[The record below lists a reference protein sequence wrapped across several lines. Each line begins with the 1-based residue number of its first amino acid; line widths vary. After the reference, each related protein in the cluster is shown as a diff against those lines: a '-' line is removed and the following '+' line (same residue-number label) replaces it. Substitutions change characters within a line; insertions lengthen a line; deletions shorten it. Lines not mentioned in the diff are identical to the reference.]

1 MGEPEVPAE
10 NVPAKKHA
18 DDGEGHGVIRTFQAR
33 ARQFVTALLKEDL
46 TPGRAA
52 AAVFLGLFIGI
63 VPIYGFQLLA
73 AVGVAFLFKLNKP
86 LTVAGTFIN
95 NALLRPL
102 IIVCAV
108 ELGYLLRSGS
118 FRPFHLSALT
128 GPHVKEEI
136 LAFVLGSIVLGVLVG
151 GAGAA
156 IAAVVVQ
163 VRAPANPG
171 LRNGPSG
178 GQSMTVRFMRLVGGV
193 VVGHPGLV
201 TAASLIVTLLLY
213 ANIHNLRTGTDL
225 TDLFGNRDPQWR
237 AASQIGKELGYGNQL
252 FVLIEAPNAGTSG
265 GAGSTGQMEEL
276 ADRLTAD
283 MLTSGLFLHARCGLQ
298 DEELLNMV
306 RFFTWNFPSFAL
318 PGQAEDLKR
327 QLNPQQIH
335 QSVRRAATEL
345 VTPFSSL
352 GTNYFVADP
361 LGLMEVE
368 ARNGRGFSQFANF
381 DLNWG
386 SGNRFFSKDH
396 KALLIIAEPRQSAMD
411 YKFAEQVVHW
421 TRDRI
426 QDDIKKMNADPDF
439 RDTGVHALAAGAYVY
454 AEQEHQFIET
464 NIRRISLI
472 SIIGNLL
479 LCLLIYPRIPLLLLS
494 LLPAGLGILWTTG
507 IASFYPGEVNLI
519 SLSFIAI
526 LAGLGD
532 DQVVHFFNRVP
543 QEWAKGGTLNDAVL
557 RTFETTGLSVVFCIV
572 TAATAT
578 AALATSS
585 FKALAEF
592 GFILTVGMFMM
603 MFHTLLTVPAL
614 MGLWWRVSKPR
625 APRTITF
632 RILPWI
638 ARKTVDSVGRHP
650 RMVVGLGSGMFLLS
664 LAFLPA
670 IKLGGHFEIAGADN
684 PAVVAQNRLS
694 ARFGIEGS
702 PNILLISGGEQ
713 EVLGRA
719 EKLTAGLEAYQQRGV
734 IKSIFSPTALLP
746 SAQTQTERARSLAG
760 VNLAASAHALE
771 DSLRENGFRTEP
783 IQPFIDRLRM
793 LGQGSGQDQVNDP
806 VTLETAAKFLPPGLL
821 DNSIRK
827 MANGSYVAAIAF
839 YGTDPDAV
847 EVVPENVI
855 ASWRNQFGPFVEFSF
870 DKMNRDMQNQVLH
883 DSRRALVWTAA
894 GILLIVYLSFR
905 NLRVS
910 LIVLIPIVFGIVVTF
925 GLLLL
930 VRHRFSFMSITAIP
944 LIIGIGIDNGI
955 HLVRR
960 YLESRQLKGI
970 QLENDGI
977 GILAIAKA
985 SGAAIIQSNLTTIV
999 GFGALMASSFAPLA
1013 EMGLVTSLGVALAL
1027 AGGLLLIPAVILLG
1041 EQHRVKTSAATN
1053 AVTNNTSAG

>member
-1 MGEPEVPAE
+1 MM
-10 NVPAKKHA
+10 
-18 DDGEGHGVIRTFQAR
+18 AR
-33 ARQFVTALLKEDL
+33 
-46 TPGRAA
+46 
-52 AAVFLGLFIGI
+52 I
-63 VPIYGFQLLA
+63 
-73 AVGVAFLFKLNKP
+73 
-86 LTVAGTFIN
+86 
-95 NALLRPL
+95 
-102 IIVCAV
+102 
-108 ELGYLLRSGS
+108 
-118 FRPFHLSALT
+118 
-128 GPHVKEEI
+128 
-136 LAFVLGSIVLGVLVG
+136 
-151 GAGAA
+151 
-156 IAAVVVQ
+156 
-163 VRAPANPG
+163 
-171 LRNGPSG
+171 
-178 GQSMTVRFMRLVGGV
+178 MRLVGRL

-201 TAASLIVTLLLY
+201 TALSLVVTLLLY

-252 FVLIEAPNAGTSG
+252 FVLIEAPEKDKEKDKDKDKDDAD
-265 GAGSTGQMEEL
+265 ATGRMEET
-276 ADRLTAD
+276 ADHLTAD
-283 MLTSGLFLHARCGLQ
+283 MLSSGLFLQARCGLQ
-298 DEELLNMV
+298 EDELLNLV
-306 RFFTWNFPSFAL
+306 RYFTWNFPSFVS
-318 PGQAEDLKR
+318 PEQIKDLKQR
-327 QLNPQQIH
+327 LDPQAIH
-335 QSVRRAATEL
+335 QTVRRAATEL

-368 ARNGRGFSQFANF
+368 ARDGRGLSQFASF

-421 TRDRI
+421 TREHI
-426 QDDIKKMNADPDF
+426 QAISATPDF
-439 RDTGVHALAAGAYVY
+439 RDSGVRITAAGAYVY
-454 AEQEHQFIET
+454 AEQEHQFIES

-472 SIIGNLL
+472 SIIGNLG

-543 QEWAKGGTLNDAVL
+543 QEWGRGGTLNDAVL

-578 AALATSS
+578 ASLAFSG

-603 MFHTLLTVPAL
+603 MIHTLLTVPAL
-614 MGLWWRVSKPR
+614 MGLWWRFSKPG
-625 APRTITF
+625 APETITF

-638 ARKTVDSVGRHP
+638 ARKTVDFVGRHA
-650 RMVVGLGSGMFLLS
+650 RLVVGLGLGVFVLS
-664 LAFLPA
+664 LLFLPT
-670 IKLGGHFEIAGADN
+670 IRMGGHFEITGADN
-684 PAVVAQNRLS
+684 PAVAAQNRLS

-702 PNILLISGGEQ
+702 PHILLVAGGEQ

-719 EKLTAGLEAYQQRGV
+719 EKLTAGLDGYRQRGV

-746 SAQTQTERARSLAG
+746 SAQTQSERASALAG
-760 VNLAASAHALE
+760 VNLAASARALE
-771 DSLRENGFRTEP
+771 DSLRENGFRIEP
-783 IQPFIDRLRM
+783 IQPFIDRLRQ
-793 LGQGSGQDQVNDP
+793 LGQGEDP
-806 VTLETAAKFLPPGLL
+806 ITVEKAARLLPPGLL

-827 MANGSYVAAIAF
+827 NGDSSYVAAIAF
-839 YGTDPDAV
+839 YSTDPDAV
-847 EVVPENVI
+847 DVIPENVI

-870 DKMNRDMQNQVLH
+870 EKMNRDMQKQVLH
-883 DSRRALVWTAA
+883 DSRRALVWTAG
-894 GILLIVYLSFR
+894 GILLMVYLTFR

-910 LIVLIPIVFGIVVTF
+910 LIVLIPIIFGIVVTF

-930 VRHRFSFMSITAIP
+930 IRHRFSFMSITAIP

-955 HLVRR
+955 HLVQR
-960 YLESRQLKGI
+960 YLASRHREGRD
-970 QLENDGI
+970 LENDGH
-977 GILAIAKA
+977 GILAVAKA
-985 SGAAIIQSNLTTIV
+985 SGAALIQSNLTTII
-999 GFGALMASSFAPLA
+999 GFGALMASSFTPLA

-1027 AGGLLLIPAVILLG
+1027 VGGLCLIPAVILLG
-1041 EQHRVKTSAATN
+1041 EQRRAARE
-1053 AVTNNTSAG
+1053 

>member
-1 MGEPEVPAE
+1 M
-10 NVPAKKHA
+10 
-18 DDGEGHGVIRTFQAR
+18 
-33 ARQFVTALLKEDL
+33 
-46 TPGRAA
+46 
-52 AAVFLGLFIGI
+52 
-63 VPIYGFQLLA
+63 
-73 AVGVAFLFKLNKP
+73 
-86 LTVAGTFIN
+86 
-95 NALLRPL
+95 
-102 IIVCAV
+102 
-108 ELGYLLRSGS
+108 
-118 FRPFHLSALT
+118 
-128 GPHVKEEI
+128 
-136 LAFVLGSIVLGVLVG
+136 
-151 GAGAA
+151 
-156 IAAVVVQ
+156 
-163 VRAPANPG
+163 
-171 LRNGPSG
+171 
-178 GQSMTVRFMRLVGGV
+178 MVRFMRSVGRL
-193 VVGHPGLV
+193 VVGHAGLV
-201 TAASLIVTLLLY
+201 TALSLVVTLLLY

-252 FVLIEAPNAGTSG
+252 FVLIDVPGGGTDRG
-265 GAGSTGQMEEL
+265 TDTTAQMEEM

-306 RFFTWNFPSFAL
+306 RFFTWNFPSFVL

-327 QLNPQQIH
+327 RLDPQQIH
-335 QSVRRAATEL
+335 QTVRRAATEL

-368 ARNGRGFSQFANF
+368 ARNTRSFSQFANF

-411 YKFAEQVVHW
+411 YKFAAQVVRW
-421 TRDRI
+421 TREHIRS
-426 QDDIKKMNADPDF
+426 MSAEPELTRPAG
-439 RDTGVHALAAGAYVY
+439 RDSGVRATAAGAYVY
-454 AEQEHQFIET
+454 AEQEHHFIET

-472 SIIGNLL
+472 SIVGNLL

-494 LLPAGLGILWTTG
+494 LLPAALGILWTTG
-507 IASFYPGEVNLI
+507 VASFYPGEVNLI

-543 QEWAKGGTLNDAVL
+543 QEWAKGGTLNAAVL
-557 RTFETTGLSVVFCIV
+557 RTFETTGLSVFFCII

-578 AALATSS
+578 ASLATSS

-614 MGLWWRVSKPR
+614 MGLWWRFSEPR
-625 APRTITF
+625 APQTITF

-638 ARKTVDSVGRHP
+638 ARKCTDFVGRHT
-650 RMVVGLGSGMFLLS
+650 RLVFGVGLGMFVLS

-670 IKLGGHFEIAGADN
+670 IKMGGHFEIAGADN
-684 PAVVAQNRLS
+684 PAVAAQNRLS

-702 PNILLISGGEQ
+702 PNVLLISGGEQ

-719 EKLTAGLEAYQQRGV
+719 EKLTAGLEGYQQRGV

-746 SAQTQTERARSLAG
+746 SAQTQNERASSLVG
-760 VNLAASAHALE
+760 LNLVASARALE
-771 DSLRENGFRTEP
+771 DSLRENGFRTKP
-783 IQPFIDRLRM
+783 LQPFIERLRT
-793 LGQGSGQDQVNDP
+793 LGQGFGQGLGHDHDP
-806 VTLETAAKFLPPGLL
+806 ITLETAAKFLPPGLL

-827 MANGSYVAAIAF
+827 MADGSYVAAIAF

-847 EVVPENVI
+847 DVVPETVI
-855 ASWRNQFGPFVEFSF
+855 ESWRKQFGPFVEFSF

-894 GILLIVYLSFR
+894 GILLIVYLTFR

-925 GLLLL
+925 GVLLL

-960 YLESRQLKGI
+960 YLENESY
-970 QLENDGI
+970 
-977 GILAIAKA
+977 GILATAKA
-985 SGAAIIQSNLTTIV
+985 SGAALIQSNLTTII

-1013 EMGLVTSLGVALAL
+1013 EMGLVTSMGVALAL

-1041 EQHRVKTSAATN
+1041 KDRTASSNEAT
-1053 AVTNNTSAG
+1053 VDPD

>member
-1 MGEPEVPAE
+1 MMA
-10 NVPAKKHA
+10 
-18 DDGEGHGVIRTFQAR
+18 
-33 ARQFVTALLKEDL
+33 
-46 TPGRAA
+46 
-52 AAVFLGLFIGI
+52 
-63 VPIYGFQLLA
+63 
-73 AVGVAFLFKLNKP
+73 
-86 LTVAGTFIN
+86 
-95 NALLRPL
+95 
-102 IIVCAV
+102 
-108 ELGYLLRSGS
+108 
-118 FRPFHLSALT
+118 
-128 GPHVKEEI
+128 
-136 LAFVLGSIVLGVLVG
+136 
-151 GAGAA
+151 
-156 IAAVVVQ
+156 
-163 VRAPANPG
+163 
-171 LRNGPSG
+171 
-178 GQSMTVRFMRLVGGV
+178 RFMRLVGRV

-201 TAASLIVTLLLY
+201 TALSLVGTVLLY

-252 FVLIEAPNAGTSG
+252 FVLIEAPKAPRTAEAPDGQSAAGTD
-265 GAGSTGQMEEL
+265 STGQMEEF

-318 PGQAEDLKR
+318 PGQTEDLKR
-327 QLNPQQIH
+327 RLDPKQIH
-335 QSVRRAATEL
+335 QTVRRAATEL

-368 ARNGRGFSQFANF
+368 ARGGRGFSQFANF

-421 TRDRI
+421 TRDHI
-426 QDDIKKMNADPDF
+426 QSTTAEPEF
-439 RDTGVHALAAGAYVY
+439 RDSGVQALAAGAYVY

-472 SIIGNLL
+472 SIVGNLL
-479 LCLLIYPRIPLLLLS
+479 LCLVIYPRIPLLLLS

-543 QEWAKGGTLNDAVL
+543 QEWAKAGALNAATLSDAVL

-625 APRTITF
+625 APQTITF

-638 ARKTVDSVGRHP
+638 ARKTVDFVGRHP
-650 RMVVGLGSGMFLLS
+650 RMVVGVGSGMFLLS

-684 PAVVAQNRLS
+684 PAVAAQNRLS

-746 SAQTQTERARSLAG
+746 SVQTQTERASSLAG

-771 DSLRENGFRTEP
+771 DSLRENGFRIEP
-783 IQPFIDRLRM
+783 IQPFIDRLRK
-793 LGQGSGQDQVNDP
+793 LGQGLGQGQPNDP
-806 VTLETAAKFLPPGLL
+806 LTLETAAKFLPPGML

-827 MANGSYVAAIAF
+827 MADGSYVAAIAF

-847 EVVPENVI
+847 EVVPESVI

-894 GILLIVYLSFR
+894 GILLIVNLTFR

-910 LIVLIPIVFGIVVTF
+910 LIVLIPIIFGIVVTF

-960 YLESRQLKGI
+960 YLESRH
-970 QLENDGI
+970 LEGGRLDYDST
-977 GILAIAKA
+977 GILVIAKA

-1027 AGGLLLIPAVILLG
+1027 VGGLLLIPAVVLLG
-1041 EQHRVKTSAATN
+1041 EQRRPATGAVTN
-1053 AVTNNTSAG
+1053 AVTDKTSAG

>member
-1 MGEPEVPAE
+1 M
-10 NVPAKKHA
+10 
-18 DDGEGHGVIRTFQAR
+18 
-33 ARQFVTALLKEDL
+33 
-46 TPGRAA
+46 
-52 AAVFLGLFIGI
+52 
-63 VPIYGFQLLA
+63 
-73 AVGVAFLFKLNKP
+73 
-86 LTVAGTFIN
+86 
-95 NALLRPL
+95 
-102 IIVCAV
+102 
-108 ELGYLLRSGS
+108 
-118 FRPFHLSALT
+118 
-128 GPHVKEEI
+128 
-136 LAFVLGSIVLGVLVG
+136 
-151 GAGAA
+151 
-156 IAAVVVQ
+156 
-163 VRAPANPG
+163 
-171 LRNGPSG
+171 
-178 GQSMTVRFMRLVGGV
+178 MVRFMRLVGRV

-201 TAASLIVTLLLY
+201 TALSLVGTLLLY

-265 GAGSTGQMEEL
+265 GTDTTGQMEEM

-318 PGQAEDLKR
+318 SGQTEDLKR
-327 QLNPQQIH
+327 RLDPQQIH
-335 QSVRRAATEL
+335 QTVRRAATEL

-368 ARNGRGFSQFANF
+368 ARSGRGFSQFANF

-421 TRDRI
+421 TRDHI
-426 QDDIKKMNADPDF
+426 QSATADPDF
-439 RDTGVHALAAGAYVY
+439 RKSGVQALAAGAYVY

-472 SIIGNLL
+472 SIVGNLL

-543 QEWAKGGTLNDAVL
+543 QEWAKAGVLNKATLNDAVL

-578 AALATSS
+578 AALATAS

-614 MGLWWRVSKPR
+614 MGLWWRFSKPS
-625 APRTITF
+625 APQTITF

-638 ARKTVDSVGRHP
+638 ARKTVDFVGRHA
-650 RMVVGLGSGMFLLS
+650 RLVVGLGSGMFLVS
-664 LAFLPA
+664 FVFLPT
-670 IKLGGHFEIAGADN
+670 IKLGGHFDIAGADN
-684 PAVVAQNRLS
+684 PAVAAQNRLS

-702 PNILLISGGEQ
+702 PNILLISGSEQ
-713 EVLGRA
+713 DVLGRA
-719 EKLTAGLEAYQQRGV
+719 EKLTAGLDAYQQRGV

-746 SAQTQTERARSLAG
+746 SAQTQTERASSLAG
-760 VNLAASAHALE
+760 VNLATSAHALE
-771 DSLRENGFRTEP
+771 DSLHENGFRTEP
-783 IQPFIDRLRM
+783 IQPFIDRLRT
-793 LGQGSGQDQVNDP
+793 LGQGQANDP
-806 VTLETAAKFLPPGLL
+806 LTLETAAKFLPPGLL

-827 MANGSYVAAIAF
+827 MADGSYVAAIAF

-894 GILLIVYLSFR
+894 GILLIVYLTFR

-910 LIVLIPIVFGIVVTF
+910 IIVLIPIIFGIVVTF

-960 YLESRQLKGI
+960 YLESRHLDGRD
-970 QLENDGI
+970 LENDST
-977 GILAIAKA
+977 GILAVAKA

-1013 EMGLVTSLGVALAL
+1013 EMGLVTSVGVALAL

-1041 EQHRVKTSAATN
+1041 EQRRAATG
-1053 AVTNNTSAG
+1053 AARDISR